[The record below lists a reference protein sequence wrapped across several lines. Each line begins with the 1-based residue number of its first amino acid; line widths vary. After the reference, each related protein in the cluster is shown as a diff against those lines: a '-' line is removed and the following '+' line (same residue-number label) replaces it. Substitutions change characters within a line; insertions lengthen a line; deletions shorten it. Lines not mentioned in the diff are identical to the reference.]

1 MKINFDDYKT
11 LQEKYQTADSFI
23 SVLSTLFRDDF
34 NYYLEDSMVTTIQN
48 FLTKIGKSIYMY
60 YYDDKIAYEDEEVF
74 AYRLANDIAINVN
87 RYFEMMKVEF
97 YLVKDSTTNDKW
109 CLTTKTSSVANES
122 GKSGSAVLQSS
133 ASTPTGVSPSSTGS
147 TIEMEDTEDG
157 KVFENNGYVDKYTNF
172 QAKTN
177 GLHKNDIDRTAD
189 VSRSGNYDV
198 AIELL
203 KKFPKSFMEQV
214 LKDVSKHF
222 IYVY

>member
-11 LQEKYQTADSFI
+11 LQEEFGSSADLAVIVNTIFNDFQHYVDISMLNTLKSFAGNI
-23 SVLSTLFRDDF
+23 AI
-34 NYYLEDSMVTTIQN
+34 NI
-48 FLTKIGKSIYMY
+48 FLY
-60 YYDDKIAYEDEEVF
+60 YYDDKIAYLDREVF
-74 AYRLANDIAINVN
+74 AHRLTNDIALNIN
-87 RYFEMMKVEF
+87 RYFEMKNVEF
-97 YLVKDSTTNDKW
+97 YLAKDSANNDKW

-122 GKSGSAVLQSS
+122 GKSGSSVLQSS

-157 KVFENNGYVDKYTNF
+157 KSYSNNGYVDKYTNF

-177 GLHKNDIDRTAD
+177 GLHKNDVDRTAE
-189 VSRSGNYDV
+189 VSRSGNYDI

-203 KKFPKSFMEQV
+203 KKFPKSYMEQI

>member
-11 LQEKYQTADSFI
+11 LQEEFTSATNL
-23 SVLSTLFRDDF
+23 SVVIDGLFEDF
-34 NYYLEDSMVTTIQN
+34 VQYIDGSMEVILRTFTRNVAKAIFN
-48 FLTKIGKSIYMY
+48 Y
-60 YYDDKIAYEDEEVF
+60 YYDDKIAYLDNEVF
-74 AYRLANDIAINVN
+74 AYRLMNDIAININ
-87 RYFEMMKVEF
+87 RYFEMKQVEF
-97 YLVKDSTTNDKW
+97 YLAKDSTTNDKW
-109 CLTTKTSSVANES
+109 CLTTKTSSIANES

-133 ASTPTGVSPSSTGS
+133 ASTPTGVSPNATGS

-157 KVFENNGYVDKYTNF
+157 KSYSNNGYVDKYTNF

-177 GLHKNDIDRTAD
+177 GLHKNDIDRTAE
-189 VSRSGNYDV
+189 VSRIGNYDV

-203 KKFPKSFMEQV
+203 KMFPKSYMEQV

>member
-11 LQEKYQTADSFI
+11 LQEKYPSAQAL
-23 SVLSTLFRDDF
+23 SVVVDTIFETFYSYIDVDMTNTLKVFVR
-34 NYYLEDSMVTTIQN
+34 NICN
-48 FLTKIGKSIYMY
+48 NIYNY
-60 YYDDKIAYEDEEVF
+60 YYDDKIAYLDEEVF
-74 AYRLANDIAINVN
+74 VHRLTNDIALNVN
-87 RYFEMMKVEF
+87 RYFEMRKVEF
-97 YLVKDSTTNDKW
+97 YLAKDSTTNDKW

-122 GKSGSAVLQSS
+122 GKSGSSVLQSS